1 MRPIGSRMHVVPD
14 DVSGMPDKDA
24 DTVRFKVAQ
33 GRMLY
38 EMAFRFGLMWIFVLA
53 GIVVAGIV
61 ASFFDMRFLIV
72 ALMIVLIII
81 PMLMAVF
88 YLSYGLRPE
97 CFVNSVPHTLRLTDD
112 GVEATLVFTSV
123 SLEGDEI
130 IEKVR
135 RILFDYNEI
144 GSLSV
149 GGSDTVAVLRKPL
162 LGFIVI
168 PRNVFVE
175 KEDYYTFTRN
185 LRERMGLSTS
195 VESANI

>member
-1 MRPIGSRMHVVPD
+1 MHVVPG
-14 DVSGMPDKDA
+14 DVSVMPDKDA
-24 DTVRFKVAQ
+24 DTMRFKVAQ

-61 ASFFDMRFLIV
+61 ASLFDIRFLIV
-72 ALMIVLIII
+72 A
-81 PMLMAVF
+81 LMAVF